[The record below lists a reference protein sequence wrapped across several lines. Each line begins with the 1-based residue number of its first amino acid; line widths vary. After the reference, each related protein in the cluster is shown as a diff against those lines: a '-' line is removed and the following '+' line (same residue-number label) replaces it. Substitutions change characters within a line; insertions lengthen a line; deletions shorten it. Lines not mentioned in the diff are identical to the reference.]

1 MLPDSHGMPRVGLPM
16 TSLHSCD
23 FLAGSE
29 APRAQEAIR
38 ARVDDLPERDILAL
52 FRAAHA
58 RGYLPLDAHPRLRAA
73 LEAPADG
80 GSDSERS
87 EGGAPGAA
95 AAGGAGVPRE
105 TAGDDVD

>member
-1 MLPDSHGMPRVGLPM
+1 MVELHM
-16 TSLHSCD
+16 TPPHSRT
-23 FLAGSE
+23 LWRAL

-58 RGYLPLDAHPRLRAA
+58 RGYLPLDAHPDLRAT

-80 GSDSERS
+80 GSDSDRS
-87 EGGAPGAA
+87 EAGAPEAA
-95 AAGGAGVPRE
+95 AAGGTGVPRE
-105 TAGDDVD
+105 TAGDDMD